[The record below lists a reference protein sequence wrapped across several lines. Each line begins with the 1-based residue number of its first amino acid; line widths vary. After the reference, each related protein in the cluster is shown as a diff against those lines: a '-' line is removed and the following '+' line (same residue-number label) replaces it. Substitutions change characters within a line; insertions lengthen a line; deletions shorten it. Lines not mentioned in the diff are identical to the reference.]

1 MLGDTSV
8 KSAALRGSTAPKS
21 SSCAWCADREV
32 LPYDC
37 KRLNRSLREVGR
49 GHAGMR
55 RASRRYRAPLAIR
68 RLDRPQLYGSGNP
81 SLSVRIDWRTGGGAR
96 MRRFTV
102 KQFVETFAP
111 KHVVKQG
118 WGFWDVTHYPYGGSF
133 RRATQDLE
141 VTENLGP

>member
-1 MLGDTSV
+1 
-8 KSAALRGSTAPKS
+8 
-21 SSCAWCADREV
+21 
-32 LPYDC
+32 
-37 KRLNRSLREVGR
+37 
-49 GHAGMR
+49 
-55 RASRRYRAPLAIR
+55 
-68 RLDRPQLYGSGNP
+68 
-81 SLSVRIDWRTGGGAR
+81 

-141 VTENLGP
+141 VTENLGPAGRYPQRETKVKLADGSLAIVPNESLEDVR